1 MFNFLRQKNTADE
14 KEIIEI
20 KKKIAYLETDVS
32 ILKSQYQRLLGRYKG
47 EAMADARQKKKEDDV
62 DIQKIIA
69 EITTN
74 PNVSIQK
81 IIAENPK
88 IVGSTFSIEV
98 ISAAIQSY
106 LVSEKEKIDVVNEIG
121 KENPQLMA
129 ELFRNVFYPDTN
141 IVSKIVPYLVVALII
156 YLILKK

>member
-1 MFNFLRQKNTADE
+1 MFNFHKNTVDE

-20 KKKIAYLETDVS
+20 KKKIAYIETDLV
-32 ILKSQYQRLLGRYKG
+32 ILQAQYQKLLDRYKI
-47 EAMADARQKKKEDDV
+47 EAMTDARARKKEDDI

-88 IVGSTFSIEV
+88 IV
-98 ISAAIQSY
+98 
-106 LVSEKEKIDVVNEIG
+106 KKIM
-121 KENPQLMA
+121 ENL
-129 ELFRNVFYPDTN
+129 
-141 IVSKIVPYLVVALII
+141 
-156 YLILKK
+156 